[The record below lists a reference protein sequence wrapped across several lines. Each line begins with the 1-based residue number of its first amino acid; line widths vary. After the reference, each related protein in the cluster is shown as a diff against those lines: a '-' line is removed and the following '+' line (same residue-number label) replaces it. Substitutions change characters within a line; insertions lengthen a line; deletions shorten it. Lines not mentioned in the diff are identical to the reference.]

1 MLNYEESVMNK
12 HKLTWAIATVAL
24 VFLVAFSTA
33 YAGDPARIGTAA
45 GEQLL
50 IPVGARDLA
59 MNGANAAF
67 TKGLDA
73 IYWNPAGFAS
83 FDNKAAGTFS
93 TMQIFSDINVNY
105 LALGLKM
112 GKFGQIG
119 FSLKSLDLGEIPITT
134 NEDIDGTSGATYSP
148 SFLVGGLTYSQR
160 LTDAIF
166 VGATAKLVS
175 ESIPRASAT
184 GVAFDIGIQ
193 YHNIGNINGVAMG
206 LVVKNIGTNMQYT
219 GSAFLEQ
226 SGAGASG
233 YGNRPTASN
242 QLPTTVELGLGYQYN
257 FNEQNSLI
265 FDGNFENNNFGND
278 AYKLGLEYA
287 YTDLIFLRGGYKFMN
302 NTDSEDILNKWTL
315 GAGIHYRWFT
325 FDYTY
330 RDSEWFDGN
339 NMFQLTFG
347 F

>member
-12 HKLTWAIATVAL
+12 HKLTWVIATLAL
-24 VFLVAFSTA
+24 VLLMAFSTA

-59 MNGANAAF
+59 MNGSNAAF

-73 IYWNPAGFAS
+73 IYWNPAGFA
-83 FDNKAAGTFS
+83 NLNQKAAGTFS
-93 TMQIFSDINVNY
+93 TMQIFNDINVNY
-105 LALGLKM
+105 LALGFQL

-119 FSLKSLDLGEIPITT
+119 FSLKSLDFGDILITT
-134 NEDIDGTSGATYSP
+134 NEDIDGATGATYSP
-148 SFLVGGLTYSQR
+148 SFLVGGLTYSQK

-166 VGATAKLVS
+166 VGGTVKLVN
-175 ESIPRASAT
+175 ESVPRASAT

-193 YHNIGNINGVAMG
+193 YHNIGNVNGVSMG
-206 LVVKNIGTNMQYT
+206 LAVKNIGTNMQYT
-219 GSAFLEQ
+219 GSAFLSQ
-226 SGAGASG
+226 DQTGTN
-233 YGNRPTASN
+233 YGERPTASN
-242 QLPTTVELGLGYQYN
+242 QLPATVELGLGYKYN
-257 FNEQNSLI
+257 FNEQNSMI
-265 FDGNFENNNFGND
+265 FNGNFENNNFGND

-287 YTDLIFLRGGYKFMN
+287 FTDLVFIRGGYKFLN
-302 NTDSEDILNKWTL
+302 NTDSEDVLNKWTV

-339 NMFQLTFG
+339 NMFQLTVG